1 MPSLFGVATCVT
13 EVWQG
18 GLLVKDLCFMMY
30 SNSIVLIKTI
40 KEAETKATTITV
52 SLSLIYGVEL

>member
-1 MPSLFGVATCVT
+1 
-13 EVWQG
+13 
-18 GLLVKDLCFMMY
+18 MMY